1 MSTLVEFCVSHDFF
15 PYHSMRMAKKKV
27 NMKPWIEVAPPL
39 VIFPTKISH
48 SPNLETI
55 KEEEKNEDD
64 AKDPSF

>member
-1 MSTLVEFCVSHDFF
+1 
-15 PYHSMRMAKKKV
+15 MAKKMV
-27 NMKPWIEVAPPL
+27 NVKPWIEVAPPL

-64 AKDPSF
+64 KKDHSF

>member
-1 MSTLVEFCVSHDFF
+1 MSTLVEFHVSRVF
-15 PYHSMRMAKKKV
+15 PYHSVRMANKMV
-27 NMKPWIEVAPPL
+27 NVKPWIEVVPPL

-64 AKDPSF
+64 KKDHSF